1 MQCIKRT
8 IAENSAF
15 IFQCFQG
22 FLNFCFICQI
32 TMEHIDLISCK
43 RVPENIKICQRMQ
56 DLGAC
61 WRHVFAFIL
70 IRRNE
75 SKSCSGRKKRIRQ
88 PFCRYFRIAKQ
99 AVVFML
105 QYSIDQNNN
114 QTGNVSVNHLY
125 AVKKKAG
132 LRELINHHKEYL
144 LLKRSIDIMISLA
157 VLLFLLSWL
166 VPLIGLL
173 IRLDSPGPVLFV
185 QKRIGRYGRPF
196 WCLKFR
202 TMVMNAESDQ
212 KAAVEN
218 DSRITR
224 IGRLLRLSNIDEFPQ
239 FINVL
244 TGSMSIVGPRPHML
258 TDCGK
263 FSEIQPGYK
272 FRNLVKP
279 GLTGLAQV
287 KGYHGPARS
296 IESITLRFF
305 WDKQYIYRFSL
316 MLDIKIIL
324 QTMLQYLGA
333 LFSPGISKSV
343 PKHFWHHS

>member
-1 MQCIKRT
+1 
-8 IAENSAF
+8 
-15 IFQCFQG
+15 
-22 FLNFCFICQI
+22 
-32 TMEHIDLISCK
+32 
-43 RVPENIKICQRMQ
+43 
-56 DLGAC
+56 
-61 WRHVFAFIL
+61 
-70 IRRNE
+70 
-75 SKSCSGRKKRIRQ
+75 
-88 PFCRYFRIAKQ
+88 
-99 AVVFML
+99 ML
-105 QYSIDQNNN
+105 QYSIDLNNH
-114 QTGNVSVNHLY
+114 QTGNASVNHLY
-125 AVKKKAG
+125 AVKKTAG

-144 LLKRSIDIMISLA
+144 LLKRGIDITLSLA
-157 VLLFLLSWL
+157 VTVFLLSWL

-173 IRLDSPGPVLFV
+173 IKLDSRGPVLFV
-185 QKRIGRYGRPF
+185 QKRIGRYGKPF

-202 TMVMNAESDQ
+202 TMVLNTESDQ

-224 IGRLLRLSNIDEFPQ
+224 VGRFLRLSNIDEFPQ
-239 FINVL
+239 FMNVL

-263 FSEIQPGYK
+263 FSAIQPGYK

-316 MLDIKIIL
+316 LLDIKIIL
-324 QTMLQYLGA
+324 QTILQYLGA
-333 LFSPGISKSV
+333 LFSPGISKSSV
-343 PKHFWHHS
+343 PTHFWHHS